1 MSRSVQPVM
10 FADLHV
16 VFRFE
21 PVDGKITVI
30 YCTGSTCTCICI
42 LVIESVVCNVCVVI

>member
-30 YCTGSTCTCICI
+30 YCTGKEYLYLYMYS
-42 LVIESVVCNVCVVI
+42 SN